1 MAPTYAIR
9 YVLLYLRRNTM
20 TPHNMLISNIDWPKW
35 QAEERATLMF
45 VQKED
50 QVLLIHK
57 KRGLGAGNINGP
69 GGRIELNESPMQ
81 CAVRETEEELCITPL
96 GVAFAGELFFH
107 SEDMPRLHGYVF
119 TASDYTG
126 VPCETDEAI
135 PLWTNVNEIP
145 FDKMWQDDQYWL
157 PQVLL
162 GKTITGWFSFEKET
176 LLDYK
181 VEVRKD
187 SCTKSQK

>member
-1 MAPTYAIR
+1 
-9 YVLLYLRRNTM
+9 M
-20 TPHNMLISNIDWPKW
+20 TPQNMLIRNIDWPKW

-45 VQKED
+45 VQKEG

-81 CAVRETEEELCITPL
+81 CAIRETEEELCITPL
-96 GVAFAGELFFH
+96 EVAFAGELFFH
-107 SEDMPRLHGYVF
+107 SEDMPRIHGYVF

-126 VPCETDEAI
+126 IPTETDEAI
-135 PLWTNVNEIP
+135 PLWTNVDEIP
-145 FDKMWQDDQYWL
+145 YDKMWQDDQYWL

-162 GKTITGWFSFEKET
+162 GKTITGWFSFVQET

-187 SCTKSQK
+187 

>member
-1 MAPTYAIR
+1 
-9 YVLLYLRRNTM
+9 
-20 TPHNMLISNIDWPKW
+20 MLIRNIDWPKW

-45 VQKED
+45 VQKEG

-81 CAVRETEEELCITPL
+81 CAIRETEEELCITPL
-96 GVAFAGELFFH
+96 EVAFAGELFFH
-107 SEDMPRLHGYVF
+107 SEDMPRIHGYVF

-126 VPCETDEAI
+126 IPTETDEAI
-135 PLWTNVNEIP
+135 PLWTNVDEIP
-145 FDKMWQDDQYWL
+145 YDKMWQDDQYWL

-162 GKTITGWFSFEKET
+162 GKTITGWFSFVQET

-187 SCTKSQK
+187 